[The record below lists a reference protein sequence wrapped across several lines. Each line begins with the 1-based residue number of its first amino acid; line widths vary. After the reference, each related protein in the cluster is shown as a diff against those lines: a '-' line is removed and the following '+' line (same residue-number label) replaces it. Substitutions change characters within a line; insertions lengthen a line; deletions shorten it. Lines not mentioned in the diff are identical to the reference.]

1 MAATTPLQQQA
12 CNHRALEVVSVLL
25 LSTVVALSAAVITVA
40 RGAGVSAVLTTSASV
55 FLGVFTVGL
64 AAITYVKHGS

>member
-1 MAATTPLQQQA
+1 MAATTPFQQQA

-25 LSTVVALSAAVITVA
+25 LATVIALSAAVIMVA
-40 RGAGVSAVLTTSASV
+40 QGAGASTVLTTGASL

-64 AAITYVKHGS
+64 AAVTYVKHGG